1 MTKKEANQQS
11 QMIKK
16 TSDWLKKEIVGAK
29 KLLKGAKNDEE
40 RLIRLNNL
48 VYLRNKTGA
57 EINRIDALLKKMDD
71 ENFEF

>member
-16 TSDWLKKEIVGAK
+16 TSDWLKKEIARAK
-29 KLLKGAKNDEE
+29 KLLKGAKNDKE

-57 EINRIDALLKKMDD
+57 EVNRIDALLKKMDD